1 MSTEAQSTNARSQLL
16 AGIPV
21 AEQRLDIGGISTA
34 VLSGGS
40 GPPLLLLHGPN
51 ENAAKWFAVLP
62 DLLATHAVV
71 APDLPGHGHTVVEE
85 GDVNLS
91 RVLAWLDELIDRT
104 CDSAP
109 ILVGHLIGGAIA
121 ARFAARFP
129 RRVARLILVDPLG
142 LVPLQPAPEFQRALM
157 SFYERPADD
166 TYEAL
171 WDQCAFDKGG
181 LRARMQEKWDL
192 LKSFTLDRM
201 KDRALQSQAQALLG
215 AFGMSPMPTEEL
227 TAIRVPTTLVW
238 GREDR
243 ATRLQVGETASARFG
258 WPLHI
263 IDRAG
268 DDPPLEQPRAFIDA
282 LRAARTGAAITADA
296 TV

>member
-1 MSTEAQSTNARSQLL
+1 MSTDAQSLSARSQLL

-51 ENAAKWFAVLP
+51 ENAAKWYAVLP
-62 DLLATHAVV
+62 DLLATHSVV
-71 APDLPGHGHTVVEE
+71 APDLPGHGHTIVHE
-85 GDVNLS
+85 GDVNVS

-104 CDSAP
+104 CESP
-109 ILVGHLIGGAIA
+109 PTLVGHLLGGGIA

-129 RRVARLILVDPLG
+129 RRAARLVLVDALG

-157 SFYERPADD
+157 SFYERPAED

-171 WDQCAFDKGG
+171 WDQCAFDKDG
-181 LRARMQEKWDL
+181 LRARMQETWDL
-192 LKSFTLDRM
+192 LRSFTLDRM
-201 KDRALQSQAQALLG
+201 DDRALQSQAQSLLA
-215 AFGMSPMPTEEL
+215 AFGMTPMATEEL
-227 TAIRVPTTLVW
+227 AAITVPTTLVW
-238 GREDR
+238 GREDL
-243 ATRLQVGETASARFG
+243 ATRLQVAETASARFG
-258 WPLHI
+258 WPLHV

-268 DDPPLEQPRAFIDA
+268 DDPPLEQPRAFTRA
-282 LRAARTGAAITADA
+282 LRAALTGAAITSAA
-296 TV
+296 TL